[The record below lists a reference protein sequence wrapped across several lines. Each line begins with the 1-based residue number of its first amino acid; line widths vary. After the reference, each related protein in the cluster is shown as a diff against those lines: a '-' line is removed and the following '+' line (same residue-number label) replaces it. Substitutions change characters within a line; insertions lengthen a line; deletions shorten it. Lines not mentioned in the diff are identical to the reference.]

1 MFFEFLV
8 DKKFVT
14 KKDIVIA
21 VMAQMESMPSLIRV
35 LLDDNLLDSEKVF
48 SLLTQSI
55 HENRSFFDVLKD
67 NGGVTEED
75 LQQILQRQ
83 NNKSAS
89 LGDLLVQEGAIERE
103 NFDKALREYS
113 NQKDIFSKEVSKP
126 TASAPAG
133 ISAAALESLKA
144 VQGLDESML
153 SELEGSVKAPQFFM
167 ESDVTPVLT
176 DVTDSV
182 KENSATFQEY
192 LDFYSEELQS
202 ELFVVA
208 NRYRLKGKKR
218 DLENLYGKLVTILSL
233 VKLNNFSFQ
242 IKILELHDNIT
253 GQILNGIMDDPESW
267 RTCPSEMLEIL
278 WEFRKYLGEG
288 KSEGQLLHDN
298 KMKELYMKNLKTVMS
313 YLKRSA

>member
-89 LGDLLVQEGAIERE
+89 LGDLLVQEGAIERD

-126 TASAPAG
+126 TASASAG

-153 SELEGSVKAPQFFM
+153 SELEDSVKAPQFFT
-167 ESDVTPVLT
+167 ESDVAPVLT
-176 DVTDSV
+176 EVTDSV

-218 DLENLYGKLVTILSL
+218 DLENLYEKLVTILSL

-242 IKILELHDNIT
+242 IKILELYDNIT
-253 GQILNGIMDDPESW
+253 GQILNGIMDDPELW
-267 RTCPSEMLEIL
+267 RSCPSEMLEIL